1 MRLISIRL
9 IIKKHTLANNSN
21 IIYINNIINNYINN

>member
-9 IIKKHTLANNSN
+9 IIKKHAFTNNID
-21 IIYINNIINNYINN
+21 IIYINNIINNYINI

>member
-9 IIKKHTLANNSN
+9 IIKKHTFDNNID
-21 IIYINNIINNYINN
+21 IIYINNIINNYINI